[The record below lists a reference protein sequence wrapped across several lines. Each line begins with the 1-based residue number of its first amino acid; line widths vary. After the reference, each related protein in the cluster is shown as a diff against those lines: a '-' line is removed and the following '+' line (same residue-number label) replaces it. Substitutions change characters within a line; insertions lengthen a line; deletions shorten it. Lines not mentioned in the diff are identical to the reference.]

1 MEQKNLQTHKIEI
14 KNFKEIYDFCYLNQI
29 VDINSFIDKCFKQ
42 GFHIEK
48 YGLLGKTLNEGEK
61 DLKTDG
67 VQEKWLEKE
76 VIVEKRVEIP
86 VEVIKEVEKIVEV
99 PVEIIKEVVVEKEVI
114 KEVPIEKIV
123 TKIEYISDK
132 TSENELTEKI
142 FHLNGELE
150 KEKQKFSTKI
160 EEMENIFQ
168 NEMSKKEKELDEL
181 RQTLDISRQT
191 LADDNKLKMLSETLQ
206 TLKKEIIEKDKQID
220 ELTNKLNNLEVN
232 INKGAVFMKA
242 SNINQNL

>member
-76 VIVEKRVEIP
+76 VIVEKRVEIH